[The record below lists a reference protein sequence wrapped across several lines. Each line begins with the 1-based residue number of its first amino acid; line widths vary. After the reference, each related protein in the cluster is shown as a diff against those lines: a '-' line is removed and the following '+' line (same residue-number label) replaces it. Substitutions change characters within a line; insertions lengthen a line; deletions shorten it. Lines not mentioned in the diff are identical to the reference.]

1 MDQWNEDKQ
10 DWLEPARPVGA
21 PPDGRSRRMLIV
33 TGSVVVL
40 VAAAVVGLWQL
51 ARDGQPDS
59 PGWSGAP
66 PTAPGGGWSSS
77 PGGGWS
83 SSPGG
88 GPVASPGSGDLAS
101 APDPCA
107 ALDASTAAA
116 WGLSAGRPNN
126 PTDPQAGLKACTWS
140 GTVGGA
146 AVTYT
151 LIYAK
156 DIPVS
161 PEPTPTS
168 VVGIPS
174 ASVLGNDQG
183 CAIVWPTSFGKVFAH
198 VKVDSGTQPDLCNS
212 AATFAT
218 QVAPRVPS

>member
-1 MDQWNEDKQ
+1 MDQWDEEKQ
-10 DWLEPARPVGA
+10 DWLEPARPVGG

-33 TGSVVVL
+33 TGSAVVL

-66 PTAPGGGWSSS
+66 PSAPGGGWSSS
-77 PGGGWS
+77 PGGGS
-83 SSPGG
+83 
-88 GPVASPGSGDLAS
+88 VASPGSDGLAA

-107 ALDASTAAA
+107 ALDANTAAA

-126 PTDPQAGLKACTWS
+126 PSDPQAGLKACSWS

-146 AVTYT
+146 ALTYT

-168 VVGIPS
+168 VTGVPS

-183 CAIVWPTSFGKVFAH
+183 CAIVWPTSFGKVFVH
-198 VKVDSGTQPDLCNS
+198 VKADTGTQPNLCDS